1 MNIIM
6 LFIKYYIF
14 FSILSLTI
22 LTTFSLRSLFDKIY
36 EKIGLILV
44 WFVLILSL
52 ILKLNKLD
60 LLWLVPLALLV
71 PYYISK
77 IIDIIFS
84 RRFKFRSILNLF
96 F

>member
-1 MNIIM
+1 MM
-6 LFIKYYIF
+6 FIKYYIF

-77 IIDIIFS
+77 FIDIIVS
-84 RRFKFRSILNLF
+84 RRFKFRSIMNLF

>member
-1 MNIIM
+1 MNTIM
-6 LFIKYYIF
+6 MFIKYYIF

-22 LTTFSLRSLFDKIY
+22 LTTFSLRSLFDKLY
-36 EKIGLILV
+36 EKVGLILV

-77 IIDIIFS
+77 FIDIIVS
-84 RRFKFRSILNLF
+84 RRFKFRSIMNLF
-96 F
+96 S